1 MAVDFVAEALAIK
14 PLIDDELFFQYQGL
28 NAVEQ
33 KNFLDQLNE
42 NELINIKLRLDKSF
56 YGSDETFTEA
66 FRSARRDFGSGGTDL
81 PTPAFM
87 QGDKV
92 DGSQAQDFAQEIYSG
107 MREKTFDYSGLKN
120 SRLKLLDQ
128 KMLVG
133 LWINMVVMLLCQNT
147 VKD

>member
-66 FRSARRDFGSGGTDL
+66 FL
-81 PTPAFM
+81 VCV
-87 QGDKV
+87 K
-92 DGSQAQDFAQEIYSG
+92 
-107 MREKTFDYSGLKN
+107 
-120 SRLKLLDQ
+120 KLLIT
-128 KMLVG
+128 LV
-133 LWINMVVMLLCQNT
+133 LKT
-147 VKD
+147 VD